1 MKIGIDCRLI
11 NKIQNTGISR
21 YTEFLIDYYLSRL
34 EEKNIYLITNDLDF
48 IHLNCN
54 IVHTKLKPFNI
65 WHFIFFSNFIKSLDL
80 NLFHSPFYSGFFK
93 KIGNLK
99 TIVTVHDLMYQ
110 LLDNYFN
117 TNQIINSFKVFYI
130 NFIVKRSL
138 VIADNI
144 ISVSIKTQDDV
155 FNVFG
160 LESDHIPEDS
170 EIKQGAD
177 YSILE
182 MHGLE
187 NKNFY
192 FYCGNSR
199 PHKNID
205 FVVNIFNNNPNLPP
219 LVLAGKGHLTS
230 KNVIATGIV
239 SDEELKALYGSCLA
253 FIFPS
258 RYEGFGLP
266 ILEALRCGSFVIAS
280 NIPAFLEFNS
290 KNILFFEL
298 DNKKDFTKALVK
310 TMNQEYLQE
319 ESFFDYYEKKRIY
332 KLNDMLIKNL
342 MNLTRWV

>member
-11 NKIQNTGISR
+11 NKTQNTGISR
-21 YTEFLIDYYLSRL
+21 YTEFLIDYYLSRF

-54 IVHTKLKPFNI
+54 TVYTKLKPFSI
-65 WHFIFFSNFIKSLDL
+65 WDFIFFSNFIKNLDL

-93 KIGNLK
+93 KIANLK

-110 LLDNYFN
+110 LLNNYFDA
-117 TNQIINSFKVFYI
+117 NQIFNSFKVFYF

-144 ISVSIKTQDDV
+144 ISVSITTQNDV

-160 LESDHIPEDS
+160 LESQHIPEDS
-170 EIKQGAD
+170 EIEQSAD

-182 MHGLE
+182 KYCLE
-187 NKNFY
+187 NKKFY

-199 PHKNID
+199 PHKNIN
-205 FVVNIFNNNPNLPP
+205 FIINIFNSNPNLPP

-239 SDEELKALYGSCLA
+239 SDEELKALYESCLA
-253 FIFPS
+253 FVFPS

-280 NIPAFLEFNS
+280 NISAFLEFKS

-298 DNKKDFTKALVK
+298 DNEKDFTEVLLK
-310 TMNQEYLQE
+310 TMNQEYLSDE
-319 ESFFDYYEKKRIY
+319 CFFDYYGKKRIY
-332 KLNDMLIKNL
+332 ELSDILIKNL
-342 MNLTRWV
+342 MNF